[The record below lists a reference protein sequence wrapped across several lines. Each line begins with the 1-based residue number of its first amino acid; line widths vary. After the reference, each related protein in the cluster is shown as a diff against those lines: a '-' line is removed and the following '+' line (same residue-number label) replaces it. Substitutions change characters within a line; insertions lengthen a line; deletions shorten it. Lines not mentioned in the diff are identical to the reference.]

1 MLLDA
6 DAFAYQVDVAPHQP
20 QGLAAAH
27 TGGKGQPH
35 GHDAAA
41 ALAFLQVQR
50 KLDRLLG
57 GEAAALGGFGALYV
71 VDEVAGVAQDDLLL
85 HRLLHHL
92 AELLVRFVKRAG
104 ACS

>member
-1 MLLDA
+1 M
-6 DAFAYQVDVAPHQP
+6 PHASP
-20 QGLAAAH
+20 SQGLAAAH
-27 TGGKGQPH
+27 TGGEGQPH

-50 KLDRLLG
+50 KLDRL
-57 GEAAALGGFGALYV
+57 LGGFGALYV

-104 ACS
+104 GCS